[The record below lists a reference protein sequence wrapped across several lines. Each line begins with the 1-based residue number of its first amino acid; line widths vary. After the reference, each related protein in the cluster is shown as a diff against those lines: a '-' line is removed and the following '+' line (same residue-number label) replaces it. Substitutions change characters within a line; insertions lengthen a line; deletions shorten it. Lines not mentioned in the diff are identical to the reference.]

1 MLLRQSDSCKPVVRR
16 NFDVYLGLL
25 EPYGEEKQT
34 IPMANAVDISSIRP
48 PPDKAGRDESA
59 SKLTQGSDRRQLVDA
74 LAESVLV
81 ENAEMMR
88 ELAR

>member
-1 MLLRQSDSCKPVVRR
+1 
-16 NFDVYLGLL
+16 
-25 EPYGEEKQT
+25 
-34 IPMANAVDISSIRP
+34 MANAVDISSIRP
-48 PPDKAGRDESA
+48 PPDEAGCDESA